1 MKAKVGEESMP
12 QVIREAQTPYIVSPN
27 DEALGRE
34 TIIVQRNGEPFVA
47 VMPYAEYQQLMA
59 VKTVGTSVPSSSDPI
74 FERNR
79 AAFQKLLPDLL
90 KTYRGKWVAIVNE
103 KVAVIGD
110 SSALVIEE
118 VIGKFGDVRTYMQEV
133 LEARRVYR
141 ISGPRVVRA
150 KSV

>member
-1 MKAKVGEESMP
+1 MP

-59 VKTVGTSVPSSSDPI
+59 VNTVAPSVSSSDDPI

-79 AAFQKLLPDLL
+79 AAFQRQLPDLL
-90 KTYRGKWVAIVNE
+90 KTHRGKWVAIVNE

-110 SSALVIEE
+110 SSAWVIEE
-118 VIGKFGDVRTYMQEV
+118 VIRKLGNVRVYVQEV
-133 LEARRVYR
+133 LETRRVYR

-150 KSV
+150 KHI

>member
-1 MKAKVGEESMP
+1 MP

-59 VKTVGTSVPSSSDPI
+59 VNTVAPSVSSSDDPI

-79 AAFQKLLPDLL
+79 AAFQRLLPR
-90 KTYRGKWVAIVNE
+90 TIQFSNAI
-103 KVAVIGD
+103 A
-110 SSALVIEE
+110 
-118 VIGKFGDVRTYMQEV
+118 
-133 LEARRVYR
+133 
-141 ISGPRVVRA
+141 PRFNGNYLIC
-150 KSV
+150 